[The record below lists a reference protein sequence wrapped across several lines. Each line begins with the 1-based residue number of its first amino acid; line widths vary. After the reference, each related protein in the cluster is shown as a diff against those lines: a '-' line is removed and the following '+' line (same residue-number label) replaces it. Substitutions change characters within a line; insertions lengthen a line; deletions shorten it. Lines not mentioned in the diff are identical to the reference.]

1 MNSLQSPCAARKQS
15 PQRRTQHFTGTQK
28 WKGMLGRKCKVEGIG
43 VLEGTLEGVE
53 LRAKEVGWRIGDQSQ
68 MR

>member
-1 MNSLQSPCAARKQS
+1 MNSLQSPSAARKQS

-28 WKGMLGRKCKVEGIG
+28 WKGVLGRKCKVEGIG

-53 LRAKEVGWRIGDQSQ
+53 LRAKEVCWIRGDQSQ